1 MPGTLY
7 LVSMPIGHPDDLTL
21 RALRILRT
29 VPIIAAEDPARTKPL
44 LAAHA
49 IETPLTSYHDRNKE
63 DKAPVLIRRLQEG
76 ESVAL
81 VAEAG
86 TPAVVDPGLVLIR
99 QALASGIRVVP
110 VPGPSAALAAVPASG
125 LSGDRFVFEGFL
137 PRRSEAR
144 RRSLAVLRHDA
155 RTVILF
161 ETPARLRST
170 LATIRSL
177 LGNRRLV
184 LAHDLTKP
192 DEELLRGTVEEVLK
206 TLASRSLRG
215 DITLVVEGAGR
226 RPAKRSSKTSKEAS
240 RRRVSGSSHG
250 RSGRGVPD

>member
-1 MPGTLY
+1 MTGTLY
-7 LVSMPIGHPDDLTL
+7 LVSMPIGHAEDVTL

-63 DKAPVLIRRLQEG
+63 DKAPVLIRRLEEG

-86 TPAVVDPGLVLIR
+86 TPVVVDPGLFLIR

-137 PRRSEAR
+137 PRRAAAR
-144 RRSLAVLRHDA
+144 RRSLALFRQDP

-161 ETPARLRST
+161 ETPARVRST
-170 LATIRSL
+170 LAAIRSL
-177 LGNRRLV
+177 LGNRRLL

-192 DEELLRGTVEEVLK
+192 DEELLRGTVQEVLK

-215 DITLVVEGAGR
+215 EVTLVVEGAGR
-226 RPAKRSSKTSKEAS
+226 RPAQWRRKAAS
-240 RRRVSGSSHG
+240 RRRVSGSSRG
-250 RSGRGVPD
+250 RTGRGALD

>member
-1 MPGTLY
+1 MTGTLY

-21 RALRILRT
+21 RALRILRN

-49 IETPLTSYHDRNKE
+49 IETPLTSYQDLNKD
-63 DKAPVLIRRLQEG
+63 DKTPVLIRRLQGG

-81 VAEAG
+81 VSDAG
-86 TPAVVDPGLVLIR
+86 TPAVVDPGLFLIR

-144 RRSLAVLRHDA
+144 RRSLAVLRHDP
-155 RTVILF
+155 RTVVLF

-170 LATIRSL
+170 LAAIRNL

-206 TLASRSLRG
+206 TLAPRSLRG
-215 DITLVVEGAGR
+215 EVTLVVEGAGR
-226 RPAKRSSKTSKEAS
+226 GPAKRHGKIPREAT
-240 RRRVSGSSHG
+240 RRRVSGSSPG
-250 RSGRGVPD
+250 RSVRRVPD